1 MTTSISV
8 EDLEYDLPDGSI
20 ATHPV
25 TPRSSAKLLVVDA
38 DGFLHKHVSELP
50 SLLPKN
56 ALLVVNETAVLP
68 ARFVTRKWRLAE
80 RLKDFSC
87 NNTTPFGK

>member
-1 MTTSISV
+1 MTTLIRV
-8 EDLEYDLPDGSI
+8 EDLEYNLPKGSI

-25 TPRSSAKLLVVDA
+25 TPRSSAKLLVVNGDV
-38 DGFLHKHVSELP
+38 FLHKHVSDLP

-68 ARFVTRKWRLAE
+68 ARFVTRKVE
-80 RLKDFSC
+80 
-87 NNTTPFGK
+87 TGGKVE